1 MKKSFICKKCEKEFN
16 SRATMF
22 RHQKNCVIENNIIQ
36 DKVNNELQE
45 LKQKLQEKDME
56 IERMKMEIEKER
68 FFNTTLQSKLDTLE
82 LIFNKNNI
90 SQPQSIIQP
99 QPQSQSIIQQQ
110 PSKTFSVKD
119 YLNNECSNPY
129 SIKEAIDMVKYDI
142 TTISKDSYVAYK
154 KFCDKL
160 FEILPIEKLP
170 IRCSD
175 INRRMFYGFVD
186 GKWIRPIDIWEDFIK
201 LIISKMVRLYV
212 EEYPIPEEKFSYL
225 DIRDGASSSYLK
237 DNEKQTDIKLSILN
251 LERDYN
257 DGNKTDVN
265 NLIKHI
271 VDKTEIIKD

>member
-1 MKKSFICKKCEKEFN
+1 MKKCFICKKCEKEFN

-56 IERMKMEIEKER
+56 IEKLN
-68 FFNTTLQSKLDTLE
+68 FFNTTLQSKLDLYE
-82 LIFNKNNI
+82 NVLNKNNI
-90 SQPQSIIQP
+90 SQPQPIIQQP
-99 QPQSQSIIQQQ
+99 QPQQQ

-257 DGNKTDVN
+257 DGNQTDVN